1 MSSAA
6 WQWQCQRNNGESE
19 MAARNGVSASR
30 KWHGENQHQWRNNG
44 NENNRKHQIMAA
56 MKISAKMAIISN
68 NQ

>member
-19 MAARNGVSASR
+19 MASRNGVSASR

-44 NENNRKHQIMAA
+44 K
-56 MKISAKMAIISN
+56 KIIESIK
-68 NQ
+68 